1 MHRLRSC
8 LAGCLLVASLAQAAP
23 PQWGG
28 SVTLASDYLL
38 RGVSRSSNDPALSAE
53 VHAQFGGNFFAS
65 AGVITSRYQPA
76 ADITAELSAT
86 LGFAA
91 ALNDNWVGRISFT
104 HYESPWST
112 FPDFYRYD
120 ELTGELTWRDRWH
133 VSVSYSP
140 NTSRYA
146 PVYGPVWSGN
156 AYGFET
162 SYQQPLRPGLQAFAG
177 VGYYDLSDLFG
188 DGYWYGSF
196 GVSLTRQ
203 KWQFDVSWVMPEST
217 AQSLSYP
224 GTADQRLLATLTRNF

>member
-8 LAGCLLVASLAQAAP
+8 LAGCLLLAPLAQAAP

-53 VHAQFGGNFFAS
+53 VHAQFSGNFFAS
-65 AGVITSRYQPA
+65 ASVITSRYVPA
-76 ADITAELSAT
+76 ADITPELSAT
-86 LGFAA
+86 LGFAGP
-91 ALNDNWVGRISFT
+91 LDENWVGRISAT
-104 HYESPWST
+104 HYDSPWSSY
-112 FPDFYRYD
+112 PDFYRYD
-120 ELTGELTWRDRWH
+120 ELTAELTWRDRWH
-133 VSVSYSP
+133 LSASYSP

-146 PVYGPVWSGN
+146 PGFGPVWHGN
-156 AYGFET
+156 AFGFET
-162 SYQQPLRPGLQAFAG
+162 SFQQPLRHGLQAFVG

-188 DGYWYGSF
+188 DGYWYGSL

-203 KWQFDVSWVMPEST
+203 EWQFDLSWVMPEAT
-217 AQSLSYP
+217 AQRLSFP